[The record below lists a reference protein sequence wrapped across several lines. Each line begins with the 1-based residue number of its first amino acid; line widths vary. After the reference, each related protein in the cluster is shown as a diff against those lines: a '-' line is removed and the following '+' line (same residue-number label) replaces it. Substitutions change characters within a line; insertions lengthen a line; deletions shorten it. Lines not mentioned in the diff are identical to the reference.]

1 MRDAGLGSWTTRR
14 ARMSPHRVALVD
26 ETQEI
31 TYADLAQRATRVA
44 HALRGLGVGRGDRVA
59 YLGPNHPTF
68 LEVLFGTAQLGAI
81 FVPLNT
87 RLAAPEL
94 AYILADSGATVLVYA
109 PQQAALV
116 DDLRSLESLSHLIA
130 LASPAGPGD
139 HEYSAL
145 LDRHEGEPLDE
156 PVTLDDTCLILY
168 TSGTTGRPKGVRLTH
183 GNLVW
188 NSVNMLIDVD
198 LRADEVTLVNAPM
211 FHVAALNQTVLPT
224 FLKGGCSVL
233 VPAFS
238 PAGSLEL
245 IARHR
250 VTFMFGVP
258 TMFAT
263 IASHPGWAEADLSSV
278 RTLIVGGAPV
288 PTPLIETY
296 QRRGLSFLEG
306 YGMTETSP
314 GALFLRADDALAHP
328 GSAGTPVFFA
338 DVRLR
343 DASGATPPIGEYGEI
358 VVQGPNVMPGY
369 WGRPEDTEAVL
380 SPDGWFRS
388 GDLATVDEEGFFYI
402 RDRVKD
408 MFISGGENVYPA
420 EVEEALYANPAIAEC
435 AVIGVPDQHWGEVGR
450 AVVVLRPDAATTPAE
465 LLASLDGRIARYKI
479 PKSVAIVDAM
489 PRTGSGKILK
499 SQLRRDLGI
508 ATTAPESRSS

>member
-1 MRDAGLGSWTTRR
+1 VGHG
-14 ARMSPHRVALVD
+14 VA
-26 ETQEI
+26 
-31 TYADLAQRATRVA
+31 
-44 HALRGLGVGRGDRVA
+44 
-59 YLGPNHPTF
+59 
-68 LEVLFGTAQLGAI
+68 
-81 FVPLNT
+81 
-87 RLAAPEL
+87 LAAP
-94 AYILADSGATVLVYA
+94 GARGDHVYA
-109 PQQAALV
+109 HGRAAG
-116 DDLRSLESLSHLIA
+116 
-130 LASPAGPGD
+130 AGP
-139 HEYSAL
+139 
-145 LDRHEGEPLDE
+145 PLDE
-156 PVTLDDTCLILY
+156 PVALDETCLILY

-188 NSVNMLIDVD
+188 NSVNMLVDVD

-238 PAGSLEL
+238 PAGSLRL

-263 IASHPGWAEADLSSV
+263 IAADPGWASADLSSV

-288 PTPLIETY
+288 PTPLIATY
-296 QRRGLSFLEG
+296 QGRGLRFLEG
-306 YGMTETSP
+306 YGMTETAP

-343 DASGATPPIGEYGEI
+343 DAAGATPPPGEYGEI

-388 GDLATVDEEGFFYI
+388 GDLATVDEDGFYYI

-420 EVEEALYANPAIAEC
+420 EVEEALYADPAIAEC
-435 AVIGVPDQHWGEVGR
+435 AVIGVPDPHWGEVGR
-450 AVVVLRPDAATTPAE
+450 AVVVLHPGATRTPAE
-465 LLASLDGRIARYKI
+465 LLASLDARIARYKI
-479 PKSVAIVDAM
+479 PKSVVVVDAM

-499 SQLRRDLGI
+499 SQLRREHTP

>member
-1 MRDAGLGSWTTRR
+1 MRDAGLGSWTARR
-14 ARMSPHRVALVD
+14 ERMSPHRVALID
-26 ETQEI
+26 EAQET
-31 TYADLAQRATRVA
+31 TYADLAQRATRA
-44 HALRGLGVGRGDRVA
+44 ALALRGLGVRRGDRVA
-59 YLGPNHPTF
+59 YLGPNHRTF

-87 RLAAPEL
+87 RLAGPEL
-94 AYILADSGATVLVYA
+94 AFILADSGATSLFCA
-109 PQQAALV
+109 PP
-116 DDLRSLESLSHLIA
+116 
-130 LASPAGPGD
+130 PAGLVAELRTVDSLRHLVALD

-145 LDRHEGEPLDE
+145 LDQQEGDPLDE
-156 PVTLDDTCLILY
+156 PVALDDTCMIMY

-224 FLKGGCSVL
+224 FLKGGGSVL

-238 PAGSLEL
+238 PAGSLDL

-258 TMFAT
+258 TMYAT
-263 IASHPGWAEADLSSV
+263 IAADPGWAEADLSSV

-288 PTPLIETY
+288 PAPLIATY
-296 QRRGLSFLEG
+296 RERGLLFLEG
-306 YGMTETSP
+306 YGMTETAP
-314 GALFLRADDALAHP
+314 GALFLRADDAQAHP

-343 DASGATPPIGEYGEI
+343 DAAGDTPPIGEYGEI

-369 WGRPEDTEAVL
+369 WGRPEDTDAVL

-388 GDLATVDEEGFFYI
+388 GDLATVDEDGFFHI

-420 EVEEALYANPAIAEC
+420 EVEEVLYAHPAIADC
-435 AVIGVPDQHWGEVGR
+435 AVIGIPDQHWGEVGR
-450 AVVVLRPDAATTPAE
+450 AIVVLRPDTVTTAAE

-479 PKSVAIVDAM
+479 PKSVVFVDAM

-499 SQLRRDLGI
+499 SQLRHTY
-508 ATTAPESRSS
+508 ATVTIESRPS

>member
-1 MRDAGLGSWTTRR
+1 VRDAGLGSWTARR
-14 ARMSPHRVALVD
+14 GRMSPHRVALVD
-26 ETQEI
+26 EAQEI
-31 TYADLAQRATRVA
+31 TYAGLARSATRA
-44 HALRGLGVGRGDRVA
+44 ALALRGLGVRRGDRVA
-59 YLGPNHPTF
+59 YLGPNHHTF

-94 AYILADSGATVLVYA
+94 AFILADSGATVLLYA
-109 PQQAALV
+109 PPQAALAKQLRAV
-116 DDLRSLESLSHLIA
+116 DSLRHLVA
-130 LASPAGPGD
+130 LAD
-139 HEYSAL
+139 EYSAL
-145 LDRHEGEPLDE
+145 LHRHDGDPLDE
-156 PVTLDDTCLILY
+156 RIALDDTCMIMY

-183 GNLVW
+183 GNLIW

-224 FLKGGCSVL
+224 FLKGGRSVL
-233 VPAFS
+233 VPAFG
-238 PAGSLEL
+238 PADSLDL

-263 IASHPGWAEADLSSV
+263 VAADPGWAGADLSSV

-288 PTPLIETY
+288 PAPLIATY
-296 QRRGLSFLEG
+296 RGRGLVFLEG

-314 GALFLRADDALAHP
+314 GALFLRADDAQAHP

-338 DVRLR
+338 DVRLE
-343 DASGATPPIGEYGEI
+343 DAAGDTPPIGEYGEV

-369 WGRPEDTEAVL
+369 WGRPEDTDAVL
-380 SPDGWFRS
+380 SADGWFRS
-388 GDLATVDEEGFFYI
+388 GDLATLDEDGFFHI

-420 EVEEALYANPAIAEC
+420 EVEEALYAHPAIADC
-435 AVIGVPDQHWGEVGR
+435 AVIGIPDPRWGEVGR
-450 AVVVLRPDAATTPAE
+450 AIVVLRPDTVTTAAE

-479 PKSVAIVDAM
+479 PKSVVVVDAM

-499 SQLRRDLGI
+499 SQLRRTY
-508 ATTAPESRSS
+508 ATVTIAPESRPS